1 MLNIIIFSI
10 VVCSAIISS
19 LSVVLS
25 QNPVYSVIALVL
37 VFFNFSCLSIML
49 GLEFIPINLLVIY
62 CGAIAILFLFVILTL
77 NIKIAELNKQ
87 NFELLPAC
95 VFLVVAFLI
104 LCFISLHSNFIPLFI
119 FEQTNFM
126 FLIDFTKHLS
136 ITSTEFES

>member
-87 NFELLPAC
+87 NF
-95 VFLVVAFLI
+95 
-104 LCFISLHSNFIPLFI
+104 
-119 FEQTNFM
+119 
-126 FLIDFTKHLS
+126 
-136 ITSTEFES
+136 